1 MNATGGKDAVKPSSA
16 DCIDALL
23 PQTQC
28 IQCGFPSCREY
39 AEALVAGQADLNRC
53 PPGGTATI
61 AALALALGREPKALD
76 PACGD
81 ERPWVVARIDEAAC
95 IGCTLCIQ
103 ACPVDAILGTAK
115 RMHTVIESEC
125 TGCELCLDPCPV
137 DCIDLA
143 PTSPG
148 QGLFLQS
155 SCIPAI
161 AHGCAGA
168 AKHMECA
175 RAAIHGGQTPE
186 PMTATDA
193 GTQPRWNA
201 GLADSFLE
209 GWMRERAPLARR
221 RFHARQ
227 QRQLRLRQ
235 ARAERRRSSPG
246 MDEVGRSRTRE
257 PIKHAAMPG
266 RDADRATKQA
276 VIRSA
281 VDRARHRRRGAHD

>member
-1 MNATGGKDAVKPSSA
+1 MNASGSKDALKPSSV
-16 DCIDALL
+16 DGIDALL

-53 PPGGTATI
+53 PPGGTTTI
-61 AALALALGREPKALD
+61 AALALSLGLAPKALD
-76 PACGD
+76 PACG
-81 ERPWVVARIDEAAC
+81 EQRPWVVARIDEAMC

-103 ACPVDAILGTAK
+103 ACPVDAILGAAK

-125 TGCELCLDPCPV
+125 TGCVLCLDPCPV

-148 QGLFLQS
+148 MDEVGRS
-155 SCIPAI
+155 R
-161 AHGCAGA
+161 
-168 AKHMECA
+168 M
-175 RAAIHGGQTPE
+175 PE
-186 PMTATDA
+186 PMTMTAMSA

-201 GLADSFLE
+201 ELAESFLE

-221 RFHARQ
+221 RFHAR
-227 QRQLRLRQ
+227 RRRLLRQ
-235 ARAERRRSSPG
+235 TPAQRRPMKR
-246 MDEVGRSRTRE
+246 
-257 PIKHAAMPG
+257 AAMPG
-266 RDADRATKQA
+266 RDADRTAKQA
-276 VIRSA
+276 VIRGA

>member
-1 MNATGGKDAVKPSSA
+1 MNATGSKDAVPASSV

-53 PPGGTATI
+53 PPGGTATV
-61 AALALALGREPKALD
+61 AALALALGLEPKALD

-103 ACPVDAILGTAK
+103 ACPVDAILGAAK

-143 PTSPG
+143 PMT
-148 QGLFLQS
+148 
-155 SCIPAI
+155 
-161 AHGCAGA
+161 
-168 AKHMECA
+168 
-175 RAAIHGGQTPE
+175 
-186 PMTATDA
+186 MTATDA
-193 GTQPRWNA
+193 GAQPGWNA
-201 GLADSFLE
+201 GPADSFLE
-209 GWMRERAPLARR
+209 RWMRERAPLARR
-221 RFHARQ
+221 RFHARR

-235 ARAERRRSSPG
+235 ARAERRRF
-246 MDEVGRSRTRE
+246 
-257 PIKHAAMPG
+257 KHVAMPG

-276 VIRSA
+276 VIRGA
-281 VDRARHRRRGAHD
+281 VDRARHRRRGVRR

>member
-1 MNATGGKDAVKPSSA
+1 MNATGSKDAVRASSA
-16 DCIDALL
+16 DSIDGLL

-28 IQCGFPSCREY
+28 MRCGYPSCREY

-53 PPGGTATI
+53 PPGGTTTI
-61 AALALALGREPKALD
+61 AALALALGLEPKVLD

-103 ACPVDAILGTAK
+103 ACPVDAILGAAK

-137 DCIDLA
+137 DCIDLSTTMA
-143 PTSPG
+143 
-148 QGLFLQS
+148 
-155 SCIPAI
+155 
-161 AHGCAGA
+161 
-168 AKHMECA
+168 
-175 RAAIHGGQTPE
+175 
-186 PMTATDA
+186 ATDA
-193 GTQPRWNA
+193 GMQTRWNTKVA
-201 GLADSFLE
+201 DVFLA

-221 RFHARQ
+221 RFHARR

-235 ARAERRRSSPG
+235 TRVERRRTSPG
-246 MDEVGRSRTRE
+246 MDEVGRSRTPE
-257 PIKHAAMPG
+257 PTIRAAMPG

-276 VIRSA
+276 VIRGA
-281 VDRARHRRRGAHD
+281 VDRARHRRRGVHD